1 MPPRIIHI
9 TTLNDTSHSALSIFT
24 LTAHSRVCCPYFD
37 SPVNSPEGFGSMFI
51 FQALLFFL
59 GVQSIAAQR
68 QHAIFHGTSIV
79 ILPHAN
85 STWPGNATFLTANFF
100 TYGTPAG
107 YLSFGCHCLP
117 HSDKFHWVEYA
128 NTTCDAATG
137 RCRNSI
143 TNEPANDPPD
153 VKPPDLK
160 VPPVCLDYV
169 VQSPDIG
176 NGPYGRLALSYVDIE
191 HGGYGVGSRQMLST
205 DPAHARD
212 CHSAQRTFRN
222 IAAKYGLEAKLKF
235 QIGNPCVGNSEE
247 GSSLQKILGSIRN
260 YLA

>member
-1 MPPRIIHI
+1 
-9 TTLNDTSHSALSIFT
+9 
-24 LTAHSRVCCPYFD
+24 
-37 SPVNSPEGFGSMFI
+37 MFI
-51 FQALLFFL
+51 FQALLLFL
-59 GVQSIAAQR
+59 GVQSIAAR
-68 QHAIFHGTSIV
+68 QPHAIFHGTSVV
-79 ILPHAN
+79 ILPHTD

-107 YLSFGCHCLP
+107 YISFGWWLPASARTNTSHCLP
-117 HSDKFHWVEYA
+117 HSDEFHWVEYA

-137 RCRNSI
+137 RCRNTI
-143 TNEPANDPPD
+143 TNEAVNDPPD

-169 VQSPDIG
+169 VQSLDIG

-191 HGGYGVGSRQMLST
+191 QGGYGVGSRQMLST

-212 CHSAQRTFRN
+212 CHSALRTVRN
-222 IAAKYGLEAKLKF
+222 IAAQYGLESKLKF
-235 QIGNPCVGNSEE
+235 QIGNPCVGNSGE
-247 GSSLQKILGSIRN
+247 GSSLQKVLGSIRD